1 MQQKAGFEP
10 HFAHLRP
17 LLESPNSLSL
27 SLSVYLERV
36 RERERKGEA
45 IIVDVGREHQSRL
58 FALVINDS
66 FLPPISKAA
75 QTLNRD
81 TLNNTKTSL
90 NHKCTYAL
98 TYIIGPV
105 VHARTPSEL
114 AYAS

>member
-10 HFAHLRP
+10 PFAHLRP
-17 LLESPNSLSL
+17 LLESPNSLPL
-27 SLSVYLERV
+27 TAYLERV

-45 IIVDVGREHQSRL
+45 NIVDVGREHQSRL

-66 FLPPISKAA
+66 FLPPISKTA
-75 QTLNRD
+75 QTLHRD

-90 NHKCTYAL
+90 DRKCTYAL
-98 TYIIGPV
+98 TRIMGSV
-105 VHARTPSEL
+105 VHARTRSEF